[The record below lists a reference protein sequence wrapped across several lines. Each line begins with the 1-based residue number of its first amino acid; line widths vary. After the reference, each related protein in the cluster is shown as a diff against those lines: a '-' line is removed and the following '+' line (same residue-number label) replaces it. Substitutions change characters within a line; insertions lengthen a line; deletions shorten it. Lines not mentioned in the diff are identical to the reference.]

1 MARSPLAHVD
11 ANLLVSLEALLH
23 EVNVS
28 KAARRM
34 GVSASAMSHTLAR
47 LRDLVGDPLLVRTG
61 QRMSLTPRG
70 RALLPAVRD
79 GVAAFSTAIAPP
91 PELDLASERRT
102 ITIASVDYAQSL
114 LVPELVPRLA
124 RDAPGIDLVIKPF
137 ADGSLRELVSG
148 DVELVLCMQRSS
160 TGLRSRRIHEEAF
173 VSCVRAGHPILQGRL
188 GAKRFAA
195 LDHVLISPR
204 GRVAGAVD
212 EALRERGLRR
222 RVKVVVSTFMAAAL
236 LVARTDLVLTCAT
249 RSAEQARQWFG
260 LVPLEPPL
268 PIPAARL
275 GMYWHERQE
284 ADPLASWLRDRI
296 TEIAAASPA

>member
-28 KAARRM
+28 RAARRM

-79 GVAAFSTAIAPP
+79 GVAAFSTAIASP
-91 PELDLASERRT
+91 PELDLANERRT

-124 RDAPGIDLVIKPF
+124 RDAPGIELVLKPF
-137 ADGSLRELVSG
+137 ADGSMRELVEG
-148 DVELVLCMQRSS
+148 DLDLVLCMQRSS
-160 TGLRSRRIHEEAF
+160 TGLRTRRIHEEAF

-188 GAKRFAA
+188 TIKRFAA

-212 EALRERGLRR
+212 EALRARGLRR
-222 RVKVVVSTFMAAAL
+222 CVKVVVSTFMAAAL
-236 LVARTDLVLTCAT
+236 VVARTDLVLTCAT
-249 RSAEQARQWFG
+249 RSAAQAREWFG
-260 LVPLEPPL
+260 LETLRPPL
-268 PIPAARL
+268 AIPTARL
-275 GMYWHERQE
+275 GMYWHERHE
-284 ADPLASWLRDRI
+284 ADAIASWLRDRI
-296 TEIAAASPA
+296 TEIAAAAPA